1 MSIRVMSAVWAS
13 NRYASGSLLILLAMA
28 DYANDDDNTCRP
40 AIPSLA
46 AKARLSER
54 QVHRILR
61 QFEADGVIAA
71 VGEYPSRRGKPITIY
86 QINVA
91 ALTESDAEKGDI
103 LPDKDDILSPYGAD
117 NMTSAT
123 SKHDI
128 CDTEN
133 MTPVSYDPSL
143 EPPIEPSKGARA
155 RAAAVPPAPPAAPA
169 TAADVGEQ
177 PEPPTARTLVTL
189 PAIATYRE
197 IFLAYPSRAQMVQI
211 QAHGIEDLR
220 RWSSVCAAWCQAGY
234 SPRNIAGLLDWYDD
248 PQRAAANGNRQ
259 RAAAAKLTPRTKV
272 DASMQA
278 VDNVMA
284 MIERGEM

>member
-91 ALTESDAEKGDI
+91 ALTKSDAGKGDI
-103 LPDKDDILSPYGAD
+103 LSDKDDILSSYGAD

-123 SKHDI
+123 PKHDI
-128 CDTEN
+128 CDAEN
-133 MTPVSYDPSL
+133 MTPMSYDPSL
-143 EPPIEPSKGARA
+143 DPPIEPSGSARA
-155 RAAAVPPAPPAAPA
+155 RAAAVPPAPP
-169 TAADVGEQ
+169 TAQPSADFGEQ
-177 PEPPTARTLVTL
+177 PNTTRSLVAL
-189 PAIATYRE
+189 PAVVAYRDV
-197 IFLAYPSRAQMVQI
+197 FLAYPSRAQMVQI
-211 QAHGIEDLR
+211 QAHGIEDLH

-234 SPRNIAGLLDWYDD
+234 SPRNIGGLLDWYDD

-259 RAAAAKLTPRTKV
+259 RAAAEKSTPRTRV